1 MRSVFDND
9 RVLGWA
15 LVTPLLIW
23 IGLTLLYP
31 LIFTVQLSFTNLR
44 YVGGVFNY
52 VGLRT
57 YSAVLTDPEFTLA
70 VVRTIIWSL
79 ANVVLQIVGSLIV
92 ALVLNQNIRGK
103 EFIRNWIVI
112 PWVLPTVVLTII
124 WTWILDP
131 TLGVLNYLL
140 RTTGL
145 AARPIKFLSS
155 PKYVM
160 PTVIAINVWR
170 WVPYFSVIV
179 LAALQSIPRELYEAA
194 EVDGATTLKKLV
206 FITLPSIRPVLLV
219 LTLFCLLW
227 SSNIFDTIW
236 LLTAGGPVSCTT
248 TLPIYIYREAFQYFR
263 FAKGAVAS
271 VLFFMA
277 LLGITVLYI
286 VSIRKKVGG
295 LG

>member
-1 MRSVFDND
+1 MKAMLDND
-9 RVLGWA
+9 KILGWL
-15 LVTPLLIW
+15 LVSPLLIW
-23 IGLTLLYP
+23 VGLTLFYP
-31 LIFTVQLSFTNLR
+31 LVFTVQLSFTNLR
-44 YVGGVFNY
+44 YIGGFFNY

-57 YSAVLTDPEFTLA
+57 YSAVIADPEFIFS
-70 VVRTIIWSL
+70 VIRTIIWTL
-79 ANVVLQIVGSLIV
+79 FNVILQIAGSLVV

-103 EFIRNWIVI
+103 EFLRNWIVI

-131 TLGVLNYLL
+131 TLGVFNFLL
-140 RTTGL
+140 RTVKITTG
-145 AARPIKFLSS
+145 PVKFLSS

-160 PTVIAINVWR
+160 PTVIGINVWR
-170 WVPYFSVIV
+170 WIPYFSVIF

-194 EVDGATTLKKLV
+194 EVDGATTFQKFA

-248 TLPIYIYREAFQYFR
+248 TLSIYIYREAFQYFR
-263 FAKGAVAS
+263 FAKGAAAS
-271 VLFFMA
+271 VIFFIV
-277 LLGITVLYI
+277 LLSITVFYI
-286 VSIRKKVGG
+286 MSIRKRAGG
-295 LG
+295 LS